1 MMPQLLS
8 RWLRAHFQPGVFFR
22 KPKIENLVIR
32 QDDRTPAPVVQTNI
46 GKSRRLKPAATNLLS
61 GRQWFNVKTENCP

>member
-32 QDDRTPAPVVQTNI
+32 QDDRTPAPAVQTNI
-46 GKSRRLKPAATNLLS
+46 GKSRKAEACGYQT
-61 GRQWFNVKTENCP
+61 F